1 MGKIIVFTNVK
12 GGVGKTLMCS
22 YFASYLTQKGRR
34 VAVVDA
40 DIQQSLSDH
49 REDDLQRTSL
59 TVPITRHGSSS
70 RRGQASGSLSYTVP
84 RPSVSWPM
92 KPLTDGWTQETYW
105 IIDN

>member
-49 REDDLQRTSL
+49 REDDLQKLENFADSVRWQLQKVS
-59 TVPITRHGSSS
+59 
-70 RRGQASGSLSYTVP
+70 AEKEKLSADTLRLLGGV
-84 RPSVSWPM
+84 RLW
-92 KPLTDGWTQETYW
+92 Q
-105 IIDN
+105 